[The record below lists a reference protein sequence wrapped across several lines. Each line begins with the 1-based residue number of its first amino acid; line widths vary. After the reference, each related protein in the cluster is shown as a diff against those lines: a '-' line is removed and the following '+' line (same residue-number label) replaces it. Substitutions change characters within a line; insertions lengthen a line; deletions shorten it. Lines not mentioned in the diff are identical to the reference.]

1 MSERPVALV
10 TGASRGIGECT
21 AWLLA
26 ARGWHVYA
34 TARDPERLGDIASS
48 RVTPVALDLTSEE
61 SMEEAVATV
70 LDERGRIDGLVN
82 NAGYAEAGPL
92 DEYGSD
98 TIWRQF
104 ATNAIGPFR
113 LAQLVLP
120 AMRAQGGGR
129 IVNIG
134 TAMARMP
141 LPLLGLYASSKSALE
156 AFNHALRVET
166 RGFGVRVVLVIPGT
180 VDTSFD
186 HGVLET
192 LERNCNGHGTGSG
205 GGEAHRNG
213 GSPYE
218 KAIARFQELTEASAG
233 RGVPP
238 EAVAEKVHHALTTRW
253 PRSCYALGADG
264 RASLWLLRRVP
275 PIARDRVM
283 RSVLKL

>member
-34 TARDPERLGDIASS
+34 TAREAERLQGIASS
-48 RVTPVALDLTSEE
+48 RVTPLALDLTSDA
-61 SMEEAVATV
+61 SMEDAVATV
-70 LDERGRIDGLVN
+70 LEERGRIDGLVN

-92 DEYGSD
+92 DDYGSEA
-98 TIWRQF
+98 IWRQF

-120 AMRAQGGGR
+120 AMRAQGSGR

-166 RGFGVRVVLVIPGT
+166 RRFGVRVVLVIPGT

-192 LERNCNGHGTGSG
+192 LERNVNGDGNGHAS
-205 GGEAHRNG
+205 ANG
-213 GSPYE
+213 GSPYQE
-218 KAIARFQELTEASAG
+218 AIARFQELTEASAG